1 MPGQCNIYDGDL
13 DGDLSSTGAAT
24 YNTQKLIDLKNGQGH
39 TFSDDTWYP
48 VFIDTGT
55 NAVSSSVMSSHG
67 VIQSTRLG
75 IAGFISFSPTFNN
88 WNTNGS
94 MNIDW
99 ILNNHLIPY
108 PVYYGLMFWF
118 KQSSGGFL
126 DGGNIW
132 IPDGDAFAFE
142 RSASERTIFNSN
154 GIAHRTY
161 VGMGIYKYYT
171 SIHNVLTLDETKST
185 SKQLKRT
192 RIFKA
197 IAAYLAT
204 SPFVS
209 EFYLHAL
216 DSGTV
221 KGYINTAINSNG
233 TMSDISTCLV
243 NISTHMKSL
252 GLDNKENQQTL
263 TNNYVTSNS
272 DLYTKCK
279 NKYGANLYLSNGQY
293 LEYKHDLPNNANFE
307 CYEYRDNLVP
317 SSVTNSKIFVN
328 QTIDTGFMKVQS
340 NLSAT
345 NTSLTFSG
353 GSSSIDIPLAELAK
367 PNLGSVDVRATLSSN
382 TDGMSYPGIESYIPT
397 HNSSQDYLFY
407 VISDSGGDVRN
418 ATGDTNSAAR
428 DVHIYLQP
436 FMNEPNNFLRKEP
449 INYNIN
455 KMFQFK
461 WEIVSGCASFA
472 GDFQVRS
479 GYANLGS
486 VANTSHPIIA
496 ISKTGPIKVRMTVT
510 GPMGT
515 VSKIKTIYVVA
526 AGQAANDAVTS
537 SPGLYMSLA
546 QGTYKDSNG
555 NVITPPAPSS
565 YELESS
571 SLNSGGNIVSACNM
585 TRYAFSNEGVFWPI
599 YTDMNVISDP
609 TGPAVKVDP
618 LVRNF
623 KFHLDQ
629 KNKTQAGRYKISF
642 QTTHGAFVRINRITL
657 NCARSS
663 DNTYSDCFSVC
674 QPRLQKVGTGR
685 IAYSDTHLAG
695 HTLYK
700 VEGEIGSTTKLE
712 DGVDFEAGIPAT
724 DNAPTVYAYGGYSSA
739 QKNNLGIPD
748 LPDHPNPG
756 SAVNSNNVTQF
767 ELLHPVDTEGT
778 AEEGKEYKIC
788 YPKALGAHGPVIDFT
803 KGVFDPTI
811 GWSYGANNNKTS
823 VLKFKPGCRDT
834 LSFIGPGLSQFECD
848 YTDDGLNTVSK
859 IYRASIT
866 LKIDP
871 AIRPDA
877 YSAGCSPSQTD
888 PDYQAYQK
896 FQHELA
902 ESTRKRAA
910 DQEEGRNTHGY
921 RILNQGIPK
930 RTEQDEDSAQVDVFQ
945 SDEFRFEPNSI
956 ESGGCQSSNSSALE
970 KTFTYHF
977 IKLGA
982 EGSRIVN
989 RPSFYDITSFDEY
1002 KTYVDSNGHP
1012 DPKLY
1017 DTRYISATVN
1027 DIEVK
1032 LNLFNILNTKDFA
1045 IKLKVTHDAS
1055 TTRSFDPPMAKKP
1068 SAPVGKRANKFIDS
1082 SSQAIRAYD
1091 DYGDYFS
1098 GGDTIQSFIDTIV
1111 DNDLSDYCAELIRF
1125 NSIKSTTQ
1133 QVLYLMNQEH
1143 YSHNTFNTNLVFSD
1157 HASKNNVLY
1166 NHNRYNPYAVNPYQN
1181 IVKSVDYKL
1190 LPTMATDGYSERD
1203 HIYYRHLIANN
1214 NIGIANNTFSKFHG
1228 VGFFQRY
1235 NEKECKTEYDS
1246 DITFTLEIEVVDE
1259 PDLMGAYE
1267 NTKDGPYL
1275 AGYYNNYNKPTSNN
1289 PFNSICNWELVL
1301 HNGDVPKMAP
1311 HTTSSAQSMNNSDAL
1326 GLIEYGTSPRYEGYN
1341 FIADFTGKKYL
1352 LPTVNMDAPN
1362 VYMDDLTLCS
1372 TESNYEAFSK
1382 QTKVGA
1388 PEFPWGAIMRILVA
1402 YAGVGLRGSLAGT
1415 LAFLGFTSF
1424 DFSAIIGYVN
1434 DLQQQ
1439 DRLETAD
1446 RNIYAMDFSKYYTG
1460 SPEKILLNVSKDGG
1474 IWYKLEA
1481 SIFKLAN
1488 TPALPQNQYHYVL
1501 MKKGNFPLFTDMYFE
1516 NISKMEQL
1524 IDDAFIKEVVL
1535 SASIL
1540 STVSGYDINTALTTG
1555 EGSFSDIDLVAGDIV
1570 RIRVIGAPHF
1580 DGLYMV
1586 NTSDWTLLE
1595 PNDLENISNYSTNP
1609 SAIYDS
1615 KKFLSIN
1622 SIFAI
1627 GRNLFSGFRTNID
1640 DGKIII
1646 VDNEY
1651 CFNIFDTGDTIIA
1664 YYGSGGSSGN
1674 SKVCNISNKGKV
1686 FKDGIIKTVLVVDE
1700 DITEYDRISPYFGE
1714 SDSSGDHKAII
1725 FKSGETVTN
1734 GERVPFQRWSLEK
1747 NGIPETVPVIEQSAI
1762 GRGSVGDGSFN
1773 VNKSFFTNTLKHN
1786 KIDNLDQILNNHE
1799 SMRVKYNSLT
1809 FIADDGTTTSSS
1821 GPIKGYKVSYDDTR
1835 QTFTNN
1841 IIFDDNFDD
1850 KEKDDILNRLNI
1862 TNANRSNYSMIMVS
1876 FPASSMN
1883 EQVGKVVIDQD
1894 FEYKPVKSIDS
1905 ADLTTIENRI
1915 TNLEDNI
1922 IPGLE
1927 SYYSSAEADDPEC
1940 HFANPSVNCPKKSAQ
1955 DALYAR
1961 YHERAKLIAVTGEV
1975 TANVL
1980 GATNIKVTT
1989 NSDGS
1994 VSLDEENIGDNHYW
2008 INIDADQFCS
2018 VADDMTPKILKS
2030 TTVSCLTT
2038 SRAGLIVKVP
2048 IYADNSM
2055 CPGYLAE
2062 GSSPKEAANTESLDG
2077 SIGVGVYEFDE
2088 VDIDSIKAN
2097 LQSQYASIAGWEMKS
2112 RTRIVYAY
2120 GPSLETRTNYVSNI
2134 LKIEEIYYVAIPA
2147 EDTIDSGWHSDG
2159 RFYNDNTI
2167 DIDPN
2172 IGGGGE
2178 LGYIGRK
2185 GKPGKVIN
2193 IFNLDTTNTLKVSF
2207 RKIPRL
2213 VRGRDTYGTVQ
2224 RLVMS
2229 ERFTNPGEGISFGGG
2244 VDGGSLL
2251 PEDLAGA
2258 GSLFSDIYA
2267 WHCFRK
2273 DKATGKL
2280 MSESVPDYFKL
2291 LNEME
2296 LRAFYGS
2303 VDGTE
2308 IKNQDIIECLNTEE
2322 MIPFEFGG
2330 NPDNI
2335 QNK

>member
-1 MPGQCNIYDGDL
+1 MPGQCNIYDGYL
-13 DGDLSSTGAAT
+13 DDDLSSTGTAI

-88 WNTNGS
+88 WNTDGS
-94 MNIDW
+94 MDIDW

-142 RSASERTIFNSN
+142 RSTSERTTFNSN

-263 TNNYVTSNS
+263 TNNYITTNS

-293 LEYKHDLPNNANFE
+293 LEYKDNLPNNANFE

-328 QTIDTGFMKVQS
+328 QTIDTGFLKVQS
-340 NLSAT
+340 SLNAT
-345 NTSLTFSG
+345 NTSLIFSG
-353 GSSSIDIPLAELAK
+353 GGSSLDIPLAELAK
-367 PNLGSVDVRATLSSN
+367 PNLGSLEIRATLQKN
-382 TDGMSYPGIESYIPT
+382 TDDISYTGIESYIPIYDV
-397 HNSSQDYLFY
+397 NNDYLFY
-407 VISDSGGDVRN
+407 VLANSNGDIKN
-418 ATGDTNSAAR
+418 TTGDINSVAT
-428 DVHIYLQP
+428 DIHMSLEP
-436 FMNEPNNFLRKEP
+436 FKNTPNDFFIREP
-449 INYNIN
+449 IDY
-455 KMFQFK
+455 KMSSMFQFK
-461 WEIVSGCASFA
+461 WEIVSGCANFV
-472 GDFQVRS
+472 GRYDTRS
-479 GYANLGS
+479 GYPNIGS
-486 VANTSHPIIA
+486 VANESHPTVA
-496 ISKTGPIKVRMTVT
+496 VNKLGPIKIRITVNS
-510 GPMGT
+510 PMGT
-515 VSKIKTIYVVA
+515 VSKIKTIYVVS
-526 AGQAANDAVTS
+526 AGQQAVDALLN
-537 SPGLYMSLA
+537 PNKRFNALQ
-546 QGTYKDSNG
+546 QGTYKDSDG
-555 NVITPPAPSS
+555 NIVNPPAPGA
-565 YELESS
+565 YELESVNLSANGNMVS
-571 SLNSGGNIVSACNM
+571 SCNM

-599 YTDMNVISDP
+599 YTDMHIISNP
-609 TGPAVKVDP
+609 TTKPVPVEP
-618 LVRNF
+618 LSRNF

-642 QTTHGAFVRINRITL
+642 QTTHGAFVRISRITL

-663 DNTYSDCFSVC
+663 DDNYSDCFSVC
-674 QPRLQKVGTGR
+674 QPRLQKIGVGR

-700 VEGEIGSTTKLE
+700 VEGEIGNTTKLG
-712 DGVDFEAGIPAT
+712 DSVDFEPGIPAT
-724 DNAPTVYAYGGYSSA
+724 DNAPTVYAYGGYTAA

-748 LPDHPNPG
+748 LPDHPDPG

-848 YTDDGLNTVSK
+848 YSDDGLSTVSK
-859 IYRASIT
+859 SYRASIS
-866 LKIDP
+866 LAIDE
-871 AIRPDA
+871 AIRPEAFSPGCNASPNDA
-877 YSAGCSPSQTD
+877 MEYD
-888 PDYQAYQK
+888 K

-902 ESTRKRAA
+902 ENTRKRAA
-910 DQEEGRNTHGY
+910 DQENGRNTHGY

-930 RTEQDEDSAQVDVFQ
+930 RTEQDEDSAQVGVFQ
-945 SDEFRFEPNSI
+945 SDEFRFEPQAGQASCTTDDPTAI
-956 ESGGCQSSNSSALE
+956 D
-970 KTFTYHF
+970 KTFNYYF

-982 EGSRIVN
+982 EGSRLVE
-989 RPSFYDITSFDEY
+989 RPSFYDITSFEEY
-1002 KTYVDSNGHP
+1002 QTYVESNGKP
-1012 DPKLY
+1012 DPNLY

-1032 LNLFNILNTKDFA
+1032 LNLLNILNTKDFA
-1045 IKLKVTHDAS
+1045 IKLKVTHDANTS
-1055 TTRSFDPPMAKKP
+1055 RSFFPPRAQKP

-1235 NEKECKTEYDS
+1235 NDRECKIEYDS
-1246 DITFTLEIEVVDE
+1246 SITFTLEIEVVDE

-1267 NTKDGPYL
+1267 NTRDGPYL
-1275 AGYYNNYNKPTSNN
+1275 AGYYNSYNKPTSNN

-1301 HNGDVPKMAP
+1301 HNGNVPKMAP
-1311 HTTSSAQSMNNSDAL
+1311 HTTSTTQSMNNSDAL
-1326 GLIEYGTSPRYEGYN
+1326 GLIEYGNSPRYEGYN

-1362 VYMDDLTLCS
+1362 VYMDDLTLCNTS
-1372 TESNYEAFSK
+1372 SDYEAFAK
-1382 QTKVGA
+1382 QVTAAA
-1388 PEFPWGAIMRILVA
+1388 PEFPWAAIMRILVA

-1415 LAFLGFTSF
+1415 LAFLGFTGF
-1424 DFSAIIGYVN
+1424 DFSAIIEFLGSLSQAERVGI
-1434 DLQQQ
+1434 
-1439 DRLETAD
+1439 AD

-1481 SIFKLAN
+1481 SIFKLSN
-1488 TPALPQNQYHYVL
+1488 TPALPQNQYHYAL
-1501 MKKGNFPLFTDMYFE
+1501 MKKGNFPLFTDIYFNNVASIKE
-1516 NISKMEQL
+1516 L
-1524 IDDAFIKEVVL
+1524 INDAFIIELTL
-1535 SASIL
+1535 SSSDL
-1540 STVSGYDINTALTTG
+1540 TNTSGYDINSALTTG
-1555 EGSFSDIDLVAGDIV
+1555 TVSFNDINLQSGDI
-1570 RIRVIGAPHF
+1570 ISLRVIGINNF
-1580 DGLYMV
+1580 DGLYIV
-1586 NTSDWTLLE
+1586 NDSDWTLLE
-1595 PNDLENISNYSTNP
+1595 PDDIENISNYTVNP

-1627 GRNLFSGFRTNID
+1627 GRDLFSGFRTNIN

-1651 CFNIFDTGDTIIA
+1651 CFNIFDIGDTIIA

-1762 GRGSVGDGSFN
+1762 GRGSVGDGSFT

-1786 KIDNLDQILNNHE
+1786 KIDNLDQLLNNHE

-1809 FIADDGTTTSSS
+1809 FIKEDKTTTSST
-1821 GPIKGYKVSYDDTR
+1821 GAIKGYKVSYDDTR
-1835 QTFTNN
+1835 KTFTNN
-1841 IIFDDNFDD
+1841 IIFDNNFDD
-1850 KEKDDILNRLNI
+1850 KDKQDVLNQINI
-1862 TNANRSNYSMIMVS
+1862 TDANRNNYSMIMVS
-1876 FPASSMN
+1876 FPAEPME
-1883 EQVGKVVIDQD
+1883 EQVGRVVIDQD
-1894 FEYKPVKSIDS
+1894 FEYKPVKSIAS
-1905 ADLTTIENRI
+1905 GDLSIIENRI
-1915 TNLEDNI
+1915 TDLEDNI

-1927 SYYSSAEADDPEC
+1927 SNYSSAEADDPEC

-1994 VSLDEENIGDNHYW
+1994 VSLDEENIGDNYYW

-2018 VADDMTPKILKS
+2018 VADDMTPKILVRTK
-2030 TTVSCLTT
+2030 VDCLTT
-2038 SRAGLIVKVP
+2038 SRAGLVVQIP
-2048 IYADNSM
+2048 IYVDNSM
-2055 CPGYLAE
+2055 CPGYLADGTSLKE
-2062 GSSPKEAANTESLDG
+2062 GPNKESLNGNIGSS
-2077 SIGVGVYEFDE
+2077 VYEFDE
-2088 VDIDSIKAN
+2088 ADIDSIKSTLEN
-2097 LQSQYASIAGWEMKS
+2097 QYSSIAGWETKS
-2112 RTRIVYAY
+2112 RTRIVYVY
-2120 GPSLETRTNYVSNI
+2120 GPSLDTRTNYYSNI
-2134 LKIEEIYYVAIPA
+2134 LRIEETYYVAIPA
-2147 EDTIDSGWHSDG
+2147 EDTITSGWDNDS
-2159 RFYNDNTI
+2159 RFYNDHTI
-2167 DIDPN
+2167 DIDST
-2172 IGGGGE
+2172 IGGTDE

-2193 IFNLDTTNTLKVSF
+2193 IFNLDTTGTLKVSF

-2224 RLVMS
+2224 RLVMAD
-2229 ERFTNPGEGISFGGG
+2229 RFTNPGESTSFGGG
-2244 VDGGSLL
+2244 VDSGSLL
-2251 PEDLAGA
+2251 PQDLAA
-2258 GSLFSDIYA
+2258 GGGFLFSDIYA
-2267 WHCFRK
+2267 WYCFRK

-2280 MSESVPDYFKL
+2280 MPETVPDYFKL

-2303 VDGTE
+2303 TDGTE
-2308 IKNQDIIECLNTEE
+2308 IKNQDIIECLNAEE